1 MLFQSSIW
9 LNNMLK
15 LDDNFPRII
24 IAFPLNLATYPIER
38 ATFRCQQR
46 QNVTILRSSNI
57 QVQFNGLNMKSIA
70 SSCFAGLDNTM

>member
-1 MLFQSSIW
+1 MLFHSSIW

-24 IAFPLNLATYPIER
+24 TAFPLNLETSPIER
-38 ATFRCQQR
+38 DTFRCQQR

-57 QVQFNGLNMKSIA
+57 QVQFNGLNMKYIA
-70 SSCFAGLDNTM
+70 SSCFEGHDNTM